1 MNDGHILFRKYQ
13 VDLIAFSAFK
23 AVLGDITLLSKIKK
37 TPLQQTTF
45 NEMEKIT
52 TEASQRPIFKNIFVK
67 SLERSVIYSDKIRA
81 TRLEGKF
88 LQDIL

>member
-1 MNDGHILFRKYQ
+1 LNQFC
-13 VDLIAFSAFK
+13 SARIIS
-23 AVLGDITLLSKIKK
+23 GDITLLSKIKK

-52 TEASQRPIFKNIFVK
+52 TEASQRPVFKNIFVK

-81 TRLEGKF
+81 TRLEGIF
-88 LQDIL
+88 L